1 MKEGDKFGFA
11 LELGKYRF
19 QKNKPAQVRISNSN
33 TNGVVVAN
41 SVAFV
46 KVEENKNVK

>member
-1 MKEGDKFGFA
+1 MRYNCA
-11 LELGKYRF
+11 AAGKYRF
-19 QKNKPAQVRISNSN
+19 QKNKLAQVRISNAN
-33 TNGVVVAN
+33 AKGIVVAN